1 MGVTEAHMPLVYVTD
16 AFTQVPIIYQGEL
29 EPDSIRAWAQGILKD
44 AQDAAS
50 SSTATPAPKEHR
62 SLPIADKTL
71 VPILKEA
78 KVTILKN
85 SSDLDDLLAFEG
97 DDICIFVFS
106 SAIDDEVNRL
116 VMEQYADVAIEVSRN
131 TKRMKFVAY
140 DLNTLGI
147 HAQLETGH
155 PNAWLSPG
163 TQRHKKLRLFRGEA
177 SLE

>member
-1 MGVTEAHMPLVYVTD
+1 M
-16 AFTQVPIIYQGEL
+16 
-29 EPDSIRAWAQGILKD
+29 
-44 AQDAAS
+44 
-50 SSTATPAPKEHR
+50 
-62 SLPIADKTL
+62 
-71 VPILKEA
+71 VPILKEG
-78 KVTILKN
+78 KITILRN

-116 VMEQYADVAIEVSRN
+116 VMEQYADLAKEVQRN

-140 DLNTLGI
+140 DMNTLGI
-147 HAQLETGH
+147 HAQLEAGH

-163 TQRHKKLRLFRGEA
+163 SQRHKKLRLFRGQA